1 MLNPDRVRHLAYW
14 IEEREHIR
22 REKEAGA
29 AQPWTS
35 DEVLAK
41 YRFCNVRRRDDRVS
55 KWLIENLYK
64 PNLDNPN
71 LWLFAAVARWV
82 NWPPMLQA
90 CLDCNAFELD
100 ELHPEWFE
108 ALGDH
113 IDDRV
118 ALGEK
123 AWTGAYMI
131 TARTID
137 VGMGKGRWI
146 ATSTLRPLWEKRDGF
161 QAFFNLAPE
170 SRTVEGAM
178 ALFKGMYNHGTF
190 MAGQIVADWTYTH
203 LLDRAHD
210 LNTYAPVGPG
220 STRGMNWLHGR
231 TFEKALKQ
239 DQFVDEIQELY
250 PIIHEQAVS
259 FDTGTAHDLQNC
271 LCELSKYVRVSDG
284 GSAPRSLYKPET
296 RF

>member
-55 KWLIENLYK
+55 RWLIDNVYK
-64 PNLDNPN
+64 PFSGKQN
-71 LWLFAAVARWV
+71 LWFMAACARWI
-82 NWPPMLQA
+82 NWPPTIQVLI
-90 CLDCNAFELD
+90 DSGVWPVDSFDHKAFGEV
-100 ELHPEWFE
+100 
-108 ALGDH
+108 
-113 IDDRV
+113 IDSQV
-118 ALGEK
+118 K
-123 AWTGAYMI
+123 AGKKTWTGAYMI
-131 TARTID
+131 TARTIPA
-137 VGMGKGRWI
+137 GYGKGAWI
-146 ATSTLRPLWEKRDGF
+146 AEQTLKPLYDKRYMFDRSLF
-161 QAFFNLAPE
+161 DCPPRVR
-170 SRTVEGAM
+170 SVEHALG
-178 ALFKGMYNHGTF
+178 LFKGVFTYGTF

-231 TFEKALKQ
+231 AFDKILSQT
-239 DQFVDEIQELY
+239 QFVDEIQDLY

-271 LCELSKYVRVSDG
+271 LCELSKYVRVSEG
-284 GSAPRSLYKPET
+284 GTAPRSLYAPET